1 MDSDF
6 WRFGV
11 LSDLNLRKKGCFMK
25 NLLSKT
31 IRAVSAFATVAVT
44 AIPAFAVTS
53 PDFPMAGF
61 ATQNGGTTG
70 GKGYSE
76 VTVSN
81 VNDLKSYAKAG
92 NKIIYVKPGTYMGPI
107 EVGSNVTIYG
117 YQGAIIA
124 QPTTGSAMK
133 LSGSK
138 NVIIRNLVFKG
149 IGAHDDDD
157 EDCLQVNHESKNVWI
172 DHVDIYDGHD
182 GNLDITNAS
191 DYVTISWTKF
201 SYTSASTGHQFS
213 NLIGNS
219 KTKTSDR
226 GHLNVTI
233 HHTWWADGVKERMP
247 RVRFGK
253 VHVANNLFDSK
264 DASHCVRAAVEA
276 DIRIEKNVFI
286 GVKKDLDLYTSDG
299 AITAAQMID
308 NYEENVKTKQAGT
321 GTAFTPS
328 YSMSLTDVS
337 TQAKAYALRDSIKLY
352 AGATLPNPGAAQ
364 TVTPASSSSEAKSS
378 SSVAKSSSS
387 SAKSSSSQVTEPVEV
402 SSSSVKSSSSSAPKS
417 SSSVVAG
424 EASLTKHGSGST
436 KQEVKQGEAIAE
448 FYFTVAG
455 ATGATVTGL
464 PEGVAGAMKGS
475 DFYISG
481 TVATTTAPG
490 AYNFTV
496 TTTGAATNATKSG
509 TITVVAANSAVA
521 ELSSSAEVS
530 SSSLSNAPESSS
542 SKDSELA
549 EVSSSSVAGPN
560 SSESGTMALNVATL
574 APRLNVSVDGRVLTV
589 QGTAQAAYLLD
600 AQGRLIA
607 KVQPSGSDCTINV
620 PRAGSYLLRVG
631 HETQRVTVR

>member
-1 MDSDF
+1 MESKNAK
-6 WRFGV
+6 WSKMLAAGV
-11 LSDLNLRKKGCFMK
+11 VLG
-25 NLLSKT
+25 
-31 IRAVSAFATVAVT
+31 ATLVT
-44 AIPAFAVTS
+44 SAFAVTS

-76 VTVSN
+76 VTVDN
-81 VNDLKSYAKAG
+81 VSDLKSYAKAG
-92 NKIIYVKPGTYMGPI
+92 NKIIYVKPGTYMGPV

-124 QPTTGSAMK
+124 QPASGSAMK

-138 NVIIRNLVFKG
+138 NVIIRNLKFKG
-149 IGAHDDDD
+149 AGAHDDDD

-233 HHTWWADGVKERMP
+233 HHTWWADGVVERMP

-264 DASHCVRAAVEA
+264 NASYCVRAAIEA
-276 DIRIEKNVFI
+276 DIRIERNVFI
-286 GVKKDLDLYTSDG
+286 GVQKALDLYTSDG
-299 AITAAQMID
+299 AITAAQMIE
-308 NYEENVKTKQAGT
+308 NYEENVKKPQAGT
-321 GTAFTPS
+321 GTAFKPS

-352 AGATLPNPGAAQ
+352 AGATLPDPGASG
-364 TVTPASSSSEAKSS
+364 TVTPTSSSSKVTEPAEVTSS

-387 SAKSSSSQVTEPVEV
+387 QGS
-402 SSSSVKSSSSSAPKS
+402 
-417 SSSVVAG
+417 VAG

-436 KQEVKQGEAIAE
+436 TQTVAAGESIAE
-448 FYFTVAG
+448 FYYTIAG

-464 PEGVAGAMKGS
+464 PDGVTGTLKGS
-475 DFYISG
+475 DYYISG
-481 TVATTTAPG
+481 TVSATAAAG
-490 AYNFTV
+490 AYKFTV
-496 TTTGAATNATKSG
+496 TTTGATMNASKSG
-509 TITVVAANSAVA
+509 TITVTSANGEAPAS
-521 ELSSSAEVS
+521 SSSAM
-530 SSSLSNAPESSS
+530 SSS
-542 SKDSELA
+542 SKVKEPV
-549 EVSSSSVAGPN
+549 ETSSSSQGTVVDESSCSVESPN
-560 SSESGTMALNVATL
+560 SSDSSESSMVLSTANFGQ
-574 APRLNVSVDGRVLTV
+574 RIQVSVEGRLVSVHGVAHT
-589 QGTAQAAYLLD
+589 AYLLD
-600 AQGRLIA
+600 AQGKIVA
-607 KVQPSGSDCTINV
+607 KAVANAENLTLSV
-620 PRAGSYLLRVG
+620 PRAGTYLLRVG
-631 HETQRVTVR
+631 HETRRVVVR

>member
-1 MDSDF
+1 MNYLF
-6 WRFGV
+6 
-11 LSDLNLRKKGCFMK
+11 
-25 NLLSKT
+25 SKS
-31 IRAVSAFATVAVT
+31 IGAVATFAAMAVT
-44 AIPAFAVTS
+44 TAAIPAFAVTS

-76 VTVSN
+76 VTVDN
-81 VNDLKSYAKAG
+81 VNDLKTHAKAG
-92 NKIIYVKPGTYMGPI
+92 NKIIYVKPGTYMGPV

-124 QPTTGSAMK
+124 QPTSGSAMK

-138 NVIIRNLVFKG
+138 NVIIRNLKFKG
-149 IGAHDDDD
+149 VGAHDDDD

-172 DHVDIYDGHD
+172 DHVDVYDGHD

-233 HHTWWADGVKERMP
+233 HHTWWADGVVERMP

-264 DASHCVRAAVEA
+264 NASYCVRAAVEA
-276 DIRIEKNVFI
+276 DIRIERNVFI
-286 GVKKDLDLYTSDG
+286 GVQKALDLYTSDG
-299 AITAAQMID
+299 TITAAQMIE
-308 NYEENVKTKQAGT
+308 NYEENVKKKQDGT
-321 GTAFTPS
+321 GTAFKPS

-352 AGATLPNPGAAQ
+352 AGATLPDPGKSQ
-364 TVTPASSSSEAKSS
+364 TVTPASSSSEAASS
-378 SSVAKSSSS
+378 SSVAV
-387 SAKSSSSQVTEPVEV
+387 SSSSQGEV
-402 SSSSVKSSSSSAPKS
+402 VSGMAT
-417 SSSVVAG
+417 
-424 EASLTKHGSGST
+424 LTKHGSGSA
-436 KQEVKQGEAIAE
+436 KQEVKQGESIEE

-464 PEGVAGAMKGS
+464 PDGIVGTMKGS

-481 TVATTTAPG
+481 TVSQNAAVG

-496 TTTGAATNATKSG
+496 TTTGATTNATKSG
-509 TITVVAANSAVA
+509 TITVIGANGEVA
-521 ELSSSAEVS
+521 
-530 SSSLSNAPESSS
+530 ESSS
-542 SKDSELA
+542 SKVE
-549 EVSSSSVAGPN
+549 SSSS
-560 SSESGTMALNVATL
+560 SEQGTTSLDVATV
-574 APRLNVSVDGRVLTV
+574 APHFNVSVNGRVLTV
-589 QGTAQAAYLLD
+589 QGTTQAAYLLD
-600 AQGRLIA
+600 AQGRLIT
-607 KVQPSGSDCTINV
+607 KVQSLGGESSITV
-620 PRAGSYLLRVG
+620 PRAGMYLLRAG
-631 HETQRVTVR
+631 NEARRITVR

>member
-1 MDSDF
+1 MGCNSLKIS
-6 WRFGV
+6 
-11 LSDLNLRKKGCFMK
+11 LSA
-25 NLLSKT
+25 LL
-31 IRAVSAFATVAVT
+31 VCGATVVGT
-44 AIPAFAVTS
+44 ATSAFAVTS

-76 VTVSN
+76 VTVDN

-92 NKIIYVKPGTYMGPI
+92 NKIIYVKPGTYMGPV

-124 QPTTGSAMK
+124 QPTSGSAMK

-138 NVIIRNLVFKG
+138 NVIIRNLKFKG
-149 IGAHDDDD
+149 VGAHDDDD

-172 DHVDIYDGHD
+172 DHVDVYDGHD

-219 KTKTSDR
+219 KTKTTDR
-226 GHLNVTI
+226 GHLNVTF
-233 HHTWWADGVKERMP
+233 HHTWWADGVVERMP

-264 DASHCVRAAVEA
+264 DASYCVRAAIEA
-276 DIRIEKNVFI
+276 DIRIERNVFI
-286 GVKKDLDLYTSDG
+286 GVQKALDLYTSDG
-299 AITAAQMID
+299 AITAAQMIE
-308 NYEENVKTKQAGT
+308 NYEENVKKPQAGT
-321 GTAFTPS
+321 GTAFKPS

-352 AGATLPNPGAAQ
+352 AGATLPDPGAS
-364 TVTPASSSSEAKSS
+364 TVVTPASSSSAKSSSSVVPASSSSAKSS

-387 SAKSSSSQVTEPVEV
+387 QGTV
-402 SSSSVKSSSSSAPKS
+402 S
-417 SSSVVAG
+417 G

-436 KQEVKQGEAIAE
+436 TQTVAAGESIAE

-464 PEGVAGAMKGS
+464 PDGVSGTLKGS

-481 TVATTTAPG
+481 TVSATAVPG
-490 AYNFTV
+490 AYKFTV
-496 TTTGAATNATKSG
+496 TTTGATTNASKSG
-509 TITVVAANSAVA
+509 TITVTGGGTAPAS
-521 ELSSSAEVS
+521 SSSAKS
-530 SSSLSNAPESSS
+530 SSSVTPQS
-542 SKDSELA
+542 
-549 EVSSSSVAGPN
+549 SSSSVATEPAESSSSVVPGTS
-560 SSESGTMALNVATL
+560 SSEDSDAIRGTDFALQFTVSTAGRMLQIQNAAGNTMAIF
-574 APRLNVSVDGRVLTV
+574 DM
-589 QGTAQAAYLLD
+589 
-600 AQGRLIA
+600 QGRLLLTKRIA
-607 KVQPSGSDCTINV
+607 TSAESALLPHTGTFILKIG
-620 PRAGSYLLRVG
+620 PRTMRVNA
-631 HETQRVTVR
+631 R

>member
-1 MDSDF
+1 MEKTQSK
-6 WRFGV
+6 WSRLLVAGIV
-11 LSDLNLRKKGCFMK
+11 LG
-25 NLLSKT
+25 
-31 IRAVSAFATVAVT
+31 ATLATSTFAVT
-44 AIPAFAVTS
+44 A
-53 PDFPMAGF
+53 PDYPMAGF

-81 VNDLKSYAKAG
+81 VSDLKSYAKAG

-124 QPTTGSAMK
+124 QPSTGSAMK

-157 EDCLQVNHESKNVWI
+157 EDCLQVNHESSNVWI

-219 KTKTSDR
+219 KTKTTDR

-233 HHTWWADGVKERMP
+233 HHSWWADGVKERMP

-264 DASHCVRAAVEA
+264 DASHCVRAAIEA
-276 DIRIEKNVFI
+276 NIRIEKNVFI
-286 GVKKDLDLYTSDG
+286 GVQKDLDLYTSEG
-299 AITAAQMID
+299 SITAAQMIS

-328 YSMSLTDVS
+328 YSMGLTDVS

-352 AGATLPNPGAAQ
+352 AGATLPDPGSSSV
-364 TVTPASSSSEAKSS
+364 VTPA
-378 SSVAKSSSS
+378 
-387 SAKSSSSQVTEPVEV
+387 
-402 SSSSVKSSSSSAPKS
+402 SSSSVKSSSSVAQSSSSAKS

-424 EASLTKHGSGST
+424 EASLTKHGSGSAN
-436 KQEVKQGEAIAE
+436 QEVAQGAAITE
-448 FYFTVAG
+448 FYYTISG
-455 ATGATVTGL
+455 ATGAMVTGL
-464 PEGVAGAMKGS
+464 PEGVSGTLKGS

-481 TVATTTAPG
+481 TVSATAAPG
-490 AYNFTV
+490 TYKYTI
-496 TTTGAATNATKSG
+496 TTTGASTNATKSG
-509 TITVVAANSAVA
+509 TITVVAGSGVVA
-521 ELSSSAEVS
+521 SSGSVASSSSSSAVS
-530 SSSLSNAPESSS
+530 SSSSSLVTPQSSS
-542 SKDSELA
+542 SETS
-549 EVSSSSVAGPN
+549 VSSSSEDGMGLHFAETSRWYLSVSGRELSIMGVETAPVAVFD
-560 SSESGTMALNVATL
+560 M
-574 APRLNVSVDGRVLTV
+574 
-589 QGTAQAAYLLD
+589 
-600 AQGRLIA
+600 QGRLLCRKA
-607 KVQPSGSDCTINV
+607 VGENFVAVMPG
-620 PRAGSYLLRVG
+620 AGRYIVRVG
-631 HETQRVTVR
+631 AETRVVEIR

>member
-1 MDSDF
+1 MESKNAK
-6 WRFGV
+6 WSKMLAAGV
-11 LSDLNLRKKGCFMK
+11 VLG
-25 NLLSKT
+25 
-31 IRAVSAFATVAVT
+31 ATLVT
-44 AIPAFAVTS
+44 SAFAVTS

-76 VTVSN
+76 VTVDN
-81 VNDLKSYAKAG
+81 VSDLKSYAKAG
-92 NKIIYVKPGTYMGPI
+92 NKIIYVKPGTYMGPV

-124 QPTTGSAMK
+124 QPASGSAMK

-138 NVIIRNLVFKG
+138 NVIIRNLKFKG
-149 IGAHDDDD
+149 AGAHDDDD

-226 GHLNVTI
+226 GHLNVTF
-233 HHTWWADGVKERMP
+233 HHTWWADGVVERMP

-264 DASHCVRAAVEA
+264 NASYCVRAAIEA
-276 DIRIEKNVFI
+276 DIRIERNVFI
-286 GVKKDLDLYTSDG
+286 GVQKALDLYTSDG
-299 AITAAQMID
+299 AITAAQMIE
-308 NYEENVKTKQAGT
+308 NYEENVKKPQAGT
-321 GTAFTPS
+321 GTAFTPP

-352 AGATLPNPGAAQ
+352 AGATLPDPGASG
-364 TVTPASSSSEAKSS
+364 TVTPASSSSKVTEPAEVTSS

-387 SAKSSSSQVTEPVEV
+387 QGS
-402 SSSSVKSSSSSAPKS
+402 
-417 SSSVVAG
+417 VAG

-436 KQEVKQGEAIAE
+436 TQTVAAGESIAE
-448 FYFTVAG
+448 FYYTIAG

-464 PEGVAGAMKGS
+464 PDGVTGTLKGS
-475 DFYISG
+475 DYYISG
-481 TVATTTAPG
+481 TVSATAAAG
-490 AYNFTV
+490 AYKFTV
-496 TTTGAATNATKSG
+496 TTTGATMNASKSG
-509 TITVVAANSAVA
+509 TITVTSANGEAPAS
-521 ELSSSAEVS
+521 SSSAMS
-530 SSSLSNAPESSS
+530 SSSKVKEPVETSSSSQGTVVDESSS
-542 SKDSELA
+542 SVES
-549 EVSSSSVAGPN
+549 PN
-560 SSESGTMALNVATL
+560 SSDSSESSMVLSTANFGQ
-574 APRLNVSVDGRVLTV
+574 RIQVSVEGRLVSVHGVAHT
-589 QGTAQAAYLLD
+589 AYLLD
-600 AQGRLIA
+600 AQGKIVA
-607 KVQPSGSDCTINV
+607 KAVANAENLTLSV
-620 PRAGSYLLRVG
+620 PRAGTYLLRVG
-631 HETQRVTVR
+631 HETRRVVVR

>member
-1 MDSDF
+1 MT
-6 WRFGV
+6 
-11 LSDLNLRKKGCFMK
+11 NLF
-25 NLLSKT
+25 SKS
-31 IRAVSAFATVAVT
+31 IRAVATFAAMAVT
-44 AIPAFAVTS
+44 TAAVPAFAVTS

-76 VTVSN
+76 VTVDN
-81 VNDLKSYAKAG
+81 VSDLKSYAKAG
-92 NKIIYVKPGTYMGPI
+92 NKIIYVKPGTYMGPV

-124 QPTTGSAMK
+124 QPASGSAMK

-138 NVIIRNLVFKG
+138 NVIIRNLKFKG
-149 IGAHDDDD
+149 VGAHDDDD

-172 DHVDIYDGHD
+172 DHVDVYDGHD

-191 DYVTISWTKF
+191 DFVTISWTKF

-233 HHTWWADGVKERMP
+233 HHTWWADGVVERMP

-264 DASHCVRAAVEA
+264 NASYCVRAAIEA
-276 DIRIEKNVFI
+276 DIRIERNVFI
-286 GVKKDLDLYTSDG
+286 GVQKALDLYTSDG
-299 AITAAQMID
+299 AITAAQMIE
-308 NYEENVKTKQAGT
+308 NYEENVKKPQSGT
-321 GTAFTPS
+321 GTAFKPS

-352 AGATLPNPGAAQ
+352 AGATLPDPGASG
-364 TVTPASSSSEAKSS
+364 TVTPA
-378 SSVAKSSSS
+378 SSS
-387 SAKSSSSQVTEPVEV
+387 SAKSSSSNVVSSSSSWSGAIGS
-402 SSSSVKSSSSSAPKS
+402 SSSSVKSSSSVAQS
-417 SSSVVAG
+417 SSSQAVSSSSQGIVAG
-424 EASLTKHGSGST
+424 EASLTKHGSGSA
-436 KQEVKQGEAIAE
+436 KQEVKQGESIEE

-464 PEGVAGAMKGS
+464 PDGIVGTMKGS

-481 TVATTTAPG
+481 TVAQNAAVG

-496 TTTGAATNATKSG
+496 TTTGATTNATKSG
-509 TITVVAANSAVA
+509 TITVIGANGEVA
-521 ELSSSAEVS
+521 
-530 SSSLSNAPESSS
+530 ESSS
-542 SKDSELA
+542 SKVE
-549 EVSSSSVAGPN
+549 SSSSSEQGTTSLDVVAI
-560 SSESGTMALNVATL
+560 
-574 APRLNVSVDGRVLTV
+574 APHFNITVDGRVLTV
-589 QGTAQAAYLLD
+589 QGTTQAAYLLD
-600 AQGRLIA
+600 AQGRLIT
-607 KVQPSGSDCTINV
+607 KVQSLGGESSITV
-620 PRAGSYLLRVG
+620 PRAGMYLLRVSN
-631 HETQRVTVR
+631 ETRRITVR

>member
-1 MDSDF
+1 CNSLKKS
-6 WRFGV
+6 
-11 LSDLNLRKKGCFMK
+11 LSA
-25 NLLSKT
+25 LL
-31 IRAVSAFATVAVT
+31 VCGATVVGT
-44 AIPAFAVTS
+44 ATSAFAVTS

-76 VTVSN
+76 VTVDN
-81 VNDLKSYAKAG
+81 VSDLKSYAKAG
-92 NKIIYVKPGTYMGPI
+92 NKIIYVKPGTYMGPV

-124 QPTTGSAMK
+124 QPSSGSAMK

-138 NVIIRNLVFKG
+138 NVIIRNLKFKG
-149 IGAHDDDD
+149 VGAHDDDD

-172 DHVDIYDGHD
+172 DHVDVYDGHD

-233 HHTWWADGVKERMP
+233 HHTWWADGVVERMP

-264 DASHCVRAAVEA
+264 DASYCVRAAIEA
-276 DIRIEKNVFI
+276 DIRIERNVFI
-286 GVKKDLDLYTSDG
+286 GVQKALDLYTSDG
-299 AITAAQMID
+299 AITAAQMIE
-308 NYEENVKTKQAGT
+308 NYEENVKKPQSGT
-321 GTAFTPS
+321 GTAFKPS

-352 AGATLPNPGAAQ
+352 AGATLPDPGAS
-364 TVTPASSSSEAKSS
+364 TVVTPASSSSAKSS
-378 SSVAKSSSS
+378 SSVASSSSAKSSSSSVVPASSS
-387 SAKSSSSQVTEPVEV
+387 SAKSSSSQGP
-402 SSSSVKSSSSSAPKS
+402 
-417 SSSVVAG
+417 VAG

-436 KQEVKQGEAIAE
+436 TQTVAAGESIAE

-464 PEGVAGAMKGS
+464 PDGVSGTLKGS

-481 TVATTTAPG
+481 TVSATVAPG
-490 AYNFTV
+490 AYKFTV
-496 TTTGAATNATKSG
+496 TTTGATTNASKSG
-509 TITVVAANSAVA
+509 TITVTGNGTAPAS
-521 ELSSSAEVS
+521 SSSAKSSSSVTPQSSDSETDVS
-530 SSSLSNAPESSS
+530 SSSEASDAIRGTDFALQFT
-542 SKDSELA
+542 
-549 EVSSSSVAGPN
+549 VSTA
-560 SSESGTMALNVATL
+560 
-574 APRLNVSVDGRVLTV
+574 GRVLQV
-589 QGTAQAAYLLD
+589 QNAAGNTMAIFD
-600 AQGRLIA
+600 MQGRLLLTKRIA
-607 KVQPSGSDCTINV
+607 TSAESALLPHTGTFILKIG
-620 PRAGSYLLRVG
+620 PRTMRVNA
-631 HETQRVTVR
+631 R

>member
-1 MDSDF
+1 MEKTQSK
-6 WRFGV
+6 WSRLLVAGV
-11 LSDLNLRKKGCFMK
+11 VLG
-25 NLLSKT
+25 
-31 IRAVSAFATVAVT
+31 ATLAT
-44 AIPAFAVTS
+44 SAFAVTA
-53 PDFPMAGF
+53 PDYPMAGF

-92 NKIIYVKPGTYMGPI
+92 NKIIYVKPGTYMGPV

-149 IGAHDDDD
+149 VGAHDDDD
-157 EDCLQVNHESKNVWI
+157 EDCLQVNHESSNVWI

-219 KTKTSDR
+219 KTKTTDR

-233 HHTWWADGVKERMP
+233 HHSWWADGVKERMP

-264 DASHCVRAAVEA
+264 DASHCVRAAIEA
-276 DIRIEKNVFI
+276 NIRIEKNVFI
-286 GVKKDLDLYTSDG
+286 GVQKDLDLYTSEG
-299 AITAAQMID
+299 SITAAQMIS

-328 YSMSLTDVS
+328 YSMGLTDVS

-352 AGATLPNPGAAQ
+352 AGATLPDPGS
-364 TVTPASSSSEAKSS
+364 VTPQSSSSETSM
-378 SSVAKSSSS
+378 SSSS
-387 SAKSSSSQVTEPVEV
+387 SAKSSSSVI
-402 SSSSVKSSSSSAPKS
+402 
-417 SSSVVAG
+417 AG
-424 EASLTKHGSGST
+424 EATLTKHGSGSAN
-436 KQEVKQGEAIAE
+436 QEVAQGAAITE
-448 FYFTVAG
+448 FYYTISG

-464 PEGVAGAMKGS
+464 PEGVSGSLKGS

-481 TVATTTAPG
+481 TVSATAATG
-490 AYNFTV
+490 AYKYTI
-496 TTTGAATNATKSG
+496 TTTGASTNATKSG
-509 TITVVAANSAVA
+509 TITVVAGSGVVA
-521 ELSSSAEVS
+521 SSSSIAPSSSSWSEAIGSSSSDIVS
-530 SSSLSNAPESSS
+530 SSSEEGMGLHFAETSRWYLSVSGRELSIVGVESAP
-542 SKDSELA
+542 
-549 EVSSSSVAGPN
+549 VAVFD
-560 SSESGTMALNVATL
+560 M
-574 APRLNVSVDGRVLTV
+574 
-589 QGTAQAAYLLD
+589 
-600 AQGRLIA
+600 QGRLLCRKA
-607 KVQPSGSDCTINV
+607 VGENFVAVMPG
-620 PRAGSYLLRVG
+620 AGRYIVRVG
-631 HETQRVTVR
+631 AETRVVEIR

>member
-1 MDSDF
+1 MGCNSL
-6 WRFGV
+6 RMS
-11 LSDLNLRKKGCFMK
+11 LSA
-25 NLLSKT
+25 LL
-31 IRAVSAFATVAVT
+31 VCGATVVGT
-44 AIPAFAVTS
+44 ATSAFAVTS

-76 VTVSN
+76 VTVDN
-81 VNDLKSYAKAG
+81 ATDLKSYAKAG
-92 NKIIYVKPGTYMGPI
+92 NKIIYVKPGTYMGPV

-124 QPTTGSAMK
+124 QPSTGSAMK

-138 NVIIRNLVFKG
+138 NVIIRNLKFKG
-149 IGAHDDDD
+149 VGAHDDDD

-264 DASHCVRAAVEA
+264 DASHCVRAAIEA

-299 AITAAQMID
+299 AITAAQMIG
-308 NYEENVKTKQAGT
+308 NYEENVGTKQAGT
-321 GTAFTPS
+321 GTAFTPP

-352 AGATLPNPGAAQ
+352 AGATLPDPG
-364 TVTPASSSSEAKSS
+364 S
-378 SSVAKSSSS
+378 SSVVTPSSSS
-387 SAKSSSSQVTEPVEV
+387 SAKSSSSVA
-402 SSSSVKSSSSSAPKS
+402 SSSSVKSSSSVAS
-417 SSSVVAG
+417 SSSQGPAVSG
-424 EASLTKHGSGST
+424 EATLTKHGSGSAN
-436 KQEVKQGEAIAE
+436 QEVAQGAAITE
-448 FYFTVAG
+448 FYYTIAG

-464 PEGVAGAMKGS
+464 PQGVSGTLKGS

-481 TVATTTAPG
+481 TVASSVAPG
-490 AYNFTV
+490 AYKFTV
-496 TTTGAATNATKSG
+496 TTTGATTNASKSG
-509 TITVVAANSAVA
+509 TITVTGNGEESAS
-521 ELSSSAEVS
+521 SSSA
-530 SSSLSNAPESSS
+530 
-542 SKDSELA
+542 K
-549 EVSSSSVAGPN
+549 SSSSVTPQSSDSETSASSSSNKVTEPVEVQDDSS
-560 SSESGTMALNVATL
+560 SSEASDAIVAVMANRMNLAVSGREVAVYGLGT
-574 APRLNVSVDGRVLTV
+574 SVGIVQVTV
-589 QGTAQAAYLLD
+589 FD
-600 AQGRLIA
+600 MQGRLLFRR
-607 KVQPSGSDCTINV
+607 NV
-620 PRAGSYLLRVG
+620 TGQNNVFALPGAGSYLVRVG
-631 HETQRVTVR
+631 AKNHVVKIR

>member
-1 MDSDF
+1 M
-6 WRFGV
+6 GNK
-11 LSDLNLRKKGCFMK
+11 L
-25 NLLSKT
+25 
-31 IRAVSAFATVAVT
+31 VSLIALT
-44 AIPAFAVTS
+44 AASAFAVTS

-81 VNDLKSYAKAG
+81 ANDLKTYAKAG

-107 EVGSNVTIYG
+107 DVGSNVTIYG

-138 NVIIRNLVFKG
+138 NVIIRNLKFKG

-219 KTKTSDR
+219 KTKTTDR
-226 GHLNVTI
+226 NHLNVTI

-276 DIRIEKNVFI
+276 NIRIEKNVFI

-299 AITAAQMID
+299 AITAAQMIG
-308 NYEENVKTKQAGT
+308 NYEENVKTKEAGM

-352 AGATLPNPGAAQ
+352 AGATLPDPGSTQVAP
-364 TVTPASSSSEAKSS
+364 VSSSSVQQSSSSQAKSS
-378 SSVAKSSSS
+378 SSVA
-387 SAKSSSSQVTEPVEV
+387 A
-402 SSSSVKSSSSSAPKS
+402 SSSSVAAS
-417 SSSVVAG
+417 SSSVIAG

-436 KQEVKQGEAIAE
+436 TQSVKQGESIAE

-464 PEGVAGAMKGS
+464 PEGVAGTMKGS
-475 DFYISG
+475 DFYVSG
-481 TVATTTAPG
+481 TVSATAAPG
-490 AYNFTV
+490 DYKFTV
-496 TTTGAATNATKSG
+496 TTTGATTNATKSG
-509 TITVVAANSAVA
+509 TITVVSAGGTVV
-521 ELSSSAEVS
+521 ESSSSEVS
-530 SSSLSNAPESSS
+530 SSSSIDP
-542 SKDSELA
+542 ELA
-549 EVSSSSVAGPN
+549 EGPSSSVVSSSSVGFASSSSATTGLSTIASTPRFEISVAGR
-560 SSESGTMALNVATL
+560 T
-574 APRLNVSVDGRVLTV
+574 VSIHGNLSKPV
-589 QGTAQAAYLLD
+589 YLLD
-600 AQGRLIA
+600 MQGKLVA
-607 KVQPSGSDCTINV
+607 KTCSVGESTLTV
-620 PRAGSYLLRVG
+620 PRAGTYLLRVG
-631 HETQRVTVR
+631 RETRGVTIK

>member
-1 MDSDF
+1 
-6 WRFGV
+6 
-11 LSDLNLRKKGCFMK
+11 MK

-31 IRAVSAFATVAVT
+31 IRAVSVFATVAMTT
-44 AIPAFAVTS
+44 AVPAFAVTS
-53 PDFPMAGF
+53 PDFPMSGF

-76 VTVSN
+76 VTVGN

-276 DIRIEKNVFI
+276 NIRIEKNVFI
-286 GVKKDLDLYTSDG
+286 GVQKALDLYTSDG

-308 NYEENVKTKQAGT
+308 NYEENVKKQQAGT

-352 AGATLPNPGAAQ
+352 AGATLPDPGKSQ

-387 SAKSSSSQVTEPVEV
+387 SAKSSSSRVTEPVEV
-402 SSSSVKSSSSSAPKS
+402 SSSSSAKSSSSAAES
-417 SSSVVAG
+417 SSSKDT
-424 EASLTKHGSGST
+424 E
-436 KQEVKQGEAIAE
+436 
-448 FYFTVAG
+448 
-455 ATGATVTGL
+455 
-464 PEGVAGAMKGS
+464 
-475 DFYISG
+475 
-481 TVATTTAPG
+481 
-490 AYNFTV
+490 
-496 TTTGAATNATKSG
+496 
-509 TITVVAANSAVA
+509 
-521 ELSSSAEVS
+521 SAEVS
-530 SSSLSNAPESSS
+530 SSSA
-542 SKDSELA
+542 
-549 EVSSSSVAGPN
+549 
-560 SSESGTMALNVATL
+560 SGTMALNAAAH
-574 APRLNVSVDGRVLTV
+574 APRLNVSVDGRVLSV
-589 QGTAQAAYLLD
+589 QGTTRTAYLLD

-607 KVQPSGSDCTINV
+607 KVQPSNGDCAINV
-620 PRAGSYLLRVG
+620 PRAGTYLLRVG
-631 HETQRVTVR
+631 HETQRVIVR

>member
-1 MDSDF
+1 MRAGCLRLKKRMDVMGCNSLKMSLSALLVC
-6 WRFGV
+6 GV
-11 LSDLNLRKKGCFMK
+11 TVVG
-25 NLLSKT
+25 T
-31 IRAVSAFATVAVT
+31 ATS
-44 AIPAFAVTS
+44 AFAVTS

-76 VTVSN
+76 VTVDN
-81 VNDLKSYAKAG
+81 VSDLKSYAKAG
-92 NKIIYVKPGTYMGPI
+92 NKIIYVKPGTYMGPV

-124 QPTTGSAMK
+124 QPTSGSAMK

-138 NVIIRNLVFKG
+138 NVIIRNLKFKG
-149 IGAHDDDD
+149 AGAHDDDD

-172 DHVDIYDGHD
+172 DHVDVYDGHD

-233 HHTWWADGVKERMP
+233 HHTWWADGVVERMP

-264 DASHCVRAAVEA
+264 NASYCVRAAIEA
-276 DIRIEKNVFI
+276 DIRIERNVFI
-286 GVKKDLDLYTSDG
+286 GVQKALDLYTSDG
-299 AITAAQMID
+299 AITAAQMIE
-308 NYEENVKTKQAGT
+308 NYEENVKKPQSGT
-321 GTAFTPS
+321 GTAFKPS

-352 AGATLPNPGAAQ
+352 AGATLPDPGASG
-364 TVTPASSSSEAKSS
+364 TVTPASSSSAKSSSSVASSSSAKSSSSVAPASSSSAKSS

-387 SAKSSSSQVTEPVEV
+387 QGQVV
-402 SSSSVKSSSSSAPKS
+402 SGTAT
-417 SSSVVAG
+417 
-424 EASLTKHGSGST
+424 LTKHGSGST
-436 KQEVKQGEAIAE
+436 TQTVAAGESIAE
-448 FYFTVAG
+448 FYFTIAG

-464 PEGVAGAMKGS
+464 PDGVTGTLKGS

-481 TVATTTAPG
+481 TVSATVAPG
-490 AYNFTV
+490 AYKFTV
-496 TTTGAATNATKSG
+496 TTTGATTNASKSG
-509 TITVVAANSAVA
+509 TITVTSANGEAPASSSSGTVSNSSDSK
-521 ELSSSAEVS
+521 LSSSET
-530 SSSLSNAPESSS
+530 ESSS
-542 SKDSELA
+542 SSEETAALMANVRVQHLA
-549 EVSSSSVAGPN
+549 
-560 SSESGTMALNVATL
+560 
-574 APRLNVSVDGRVLTV
+574 VSVEGRTLSIQGAVRTV
-589 QGTAQAAYLLD
+589 YLLD
-600 AQGRLIA
+600 AQGKLVA
-607 KVQPSGSDCTINV
+607 KVQPTGNVSSIAV
-620 PRAGSYLLRVG
+620 PRAGSYLLRIG
-631 HETQRVTVR
+631 NELRRVVVR

>member
-1 MDSDF
+1 MLSGTSKYGMDVMDTKKAKWS
-6 WRFGV
+6 RMLAAGV
-11 LSDLNLRKKGCFMK
+11 VLG
-25 NLLSKT
+25 
-31 IRAVSAFATVAVT
+31 ATLAT
-44 AIPAFAVTS
+44 STFAVTS

-76 VTVSN
+76 VTVDN
-81 VNDLKSYAKAG
+81 ANDLKSYAKAG
-92 NKIIYVKPGTYMGPI
+92 NKIIYVKPGTYMGPV

-124 QPTTGSAMK
+124 QPSSGSAMK

-138 NVIIRNLVFKG
+138 NVIIRNLKFKG
-149 IGAHDDDD
+149 VGAHDDDD
-157 EDCLQVNHESKNVWI
+157 EDCLQVNHESSNVWI

-264 DASHCVRAAVEA
+264 DASHCVRAAIEA
-276 DIRIEKNVFI
+276 NIRIEKNVFI

-299 AITAAQMID
+299 AITAAQMIG
-308 NYEENVKTKQAGT
+308 NYEENVGTKQAGT
-321 GTAFTPS
+321 GTAFTPP

-352 AGATLPNPGAAQ
+352 AGATLPDPGASG
-364 TVTPASSSSEAKSS
+364 TVTPSS
-378 SSVAKSSSS
+378 
-387 SAKSSSSQVTEPVEV
+387 
-402 SSSSVKSSSSSAPKS
+402 SSSSVKSSSSVAS
-417 SSSVVAG
+417 SSSQGQVVSG
-424 EASLTKHGSGST
+424 EATLTKHGSGSAN
-436 KQEVKQGEAIAE
+436 QEVAQGAAITE
-448 FYFTVAG
+448 FYYTITV

-464 PEGVAGAMKGS
+464 PQGVTGTLKGS

-481 TVATTTAPG
+481 TVASSVAPG
-490 AYNFTV
+490 AYKYTV
-496 TTTGAATNATKSG
+496 TTTGATTNASKSG
-509 TITVVAANSAVA
+509 TITVVAGNGETPAS
-521 ELSSSAEVS
+521 SSSAKS
-530 SSSLSNAPESSS
+530 SSSNVVEPPEESSS
-542 SKDSELA
+542 SSA
-549 EVSSSSVAGPN
+549 VEVQDESSSSEASDAIVAVMAN
-560 SSESGTMALNVATL
+560 RMNLAVSGREVAIYGL
-574 APRLNVSVDGRVLTV
+574 
-589 QGTAQAAYLLD
+589 GTAAGSVQVAVFD
-600 AQGRLIA
+600 MQGRLLFRR
-607 KVQPSGSDCTINV
+607 NV
-620 PRAGSYLLRVG
+620 AGQNNAFALPGAGSYLVRVG
-631 HETQRVTVR
+631 TENHVVKIR

>member
-1 MDSDF
+1 MRAGCPRLKKRMDVMGCNSLKMS
-6 WRFGV
+6 
-11 LSDLNLRKKGCFMK
+11 LSA
-25 NLLSKT
+25 LL
-31 IRAVSAFATVAVT
+31 VCGATVVGT
-44 AIPAFAVTS
+44 ATSAFAVTS

-76 VTVSN
+76 VTVDN
-81 VNDLKSYAKAG
+81 VNDLKSYAKVG
-92 NKIIYVKPGTYMGPI
+92 NKIIYVKPGTYMGPV

-138 NVIIRNLVFKG
+138 NVIIRNLKFKG
-149 IGAHDDDD
+149 VGAHDDDD

-172 DHVDIYDGHD
+172 DHVDVYDGHD

-233 HHTWWADGVKERMP
+233 HHTWWADGVVERMP

-264 DASHCVRAAVEA
+264 NASYCVRAAIEA
-276 DIRIEKNVFI
+276 DIRIERNVFI
-286 GVKKDLDLYTSDG
+286 GVQKALDLYTSDG
-299 AITAAQMID
+299 AITAAQMIE
-308 NYEENVKTKQAGT
+308 NYEENVKKPQSST
-321 GTAFTPS
+321 GTAFKPS

-352 AGATLPNPGAAQ
+352 AGATLPDPGASG
-364 TVTPASSSSEAKSS
+364 TVTPASSSSAKSSSSIASSSSQAKSS
-378 SSVAKSSSS
+378 SSVVPASSS
-387 SAKSSSSQVTEPVEV
+387 SAKSSSSQTP
-402 SSSSVKSSSSSAPKS
+402 
-417 SSSVVAG
+417 VAG

-436 KQEVKQGEAIAE
+436 TQTVAAGESIAE

-464 PEGVAGAMKGS
+464 PDGVSGTLKGS

-481 TVATTTAPG
+481 TVSATAVAG
-490 AYNFTV
+490 AYKFTV
-496 TTTGAATNATKSG
+496 TTTGATKNASKSG
-509 TITVVAANSAVA
+509 TITVTAGDGSAPASSSSGTVSNSSDSK
-521 ELSSSAEVS
+521 LSSSET
-530 SSSLSNAPESSS
+530 ESSS
-542 SKDSELA
+542 SSEETAALMANVRVQHLA
-549 EVSSSSVAGPN
+549 
-560 SSESGTMALNVATL
+560 
-574 APRLNVSVDGRVLTV
+574 VSVEGRTLSIQGAVRTV
-589 QGTAQAAYLLD
+589 YLLD
-600 AQGRLIA
+600 AQGKLVA
-607 KVQPSGSDCTINV
+607 KVHPTGNVSSIAV
-620 PRAGSYLLRVG
+620 PRAGSYLLRIG
-631 HETQRVTVR
+631 NELRRVVVR

>member
-1 MDSDF
+1 MGNKLVSLKKLA
-6 WRFGV
+6 V
-11 LSDLNLRKKGCFMK
+11 LL
-25 NLLSKT
+25 T
-31 IRAVSAFATVAVT
+31 VTVAT
-44 AIPAFAVTS
+44 SAFAVTS

-76 VTVSN
+76 VTVDN

-92 NKIIYVKPGTYMGPI
+92 NKIIYVKPGTYMGPV

-124 QPTTGSAMK
+124 QPTSGSAMK

-138 NVIIRNLVFKG
+138 NVIIRNLKFKG
-149 IGAHDDDD
+149 VGAHDDDD

-172 DHVDIYDGHD
+172 DHVDVYDGHD

-233 HHTWWADGVKERMP
+233 HHTWWADGVVERMP

-264 DASHCVRAAVEA
+264 NASYCVRAAIEA
-276 DIRIEKNVFI
+276 DIRIERNVFI
-286 GVKKDLDLYTSDG
+286 GVQKALDLYTSDG
-299 AITAAQMID
+299 AITAAQMIE
-308 NYEENVKTKQAGT
+308 NYEENVKKPQSGT
-321 GTAFTPS
+321 GTAFKPS

-352 AGATLPNPGAAQ
+352 AGATLPDPGSSSV
-364 TVTPASSSSEAKSS
+364 VTPASSSSAKSS
-378 SSVAKSSSS
+378 SSVASSSSAKSSSSVVPASSS
-387 SAKSSSSQVTEPVEV
+387 SAKSSSSQTP
-402 SSSSVKSSSSSAPKS
+402 
-417 SSSVVAG
+417 VAG

-436 KQEVKQGEAIAE
+436 TQTVAAGESIAE

-464 PEGVAGAMKGS
+464 PQGVTGTLKGM
-475 DFYISG
+475 DYYISG
-481 TVATTTAPG
+481 TVASDAAPG
-490 AYNFTV
+490 AYKFTV
-496 TTTGAATNATKSG
+496 TTTGASKNATKSG
-509 TITVVAANSAVA
+509 TITVVGSG
-521 ELSSSAEVS
+521 S
-530 SSSLSNAPESSS
+530 APESSS
-542 SKDSELA
+542 SEV
-549 EVSSSSVAGPN
+549 VSSSSAPESS
-560 SSESGTMALNVATL
+560 SSETGTTALNVSQMPHFNISVEGRT
-574 APRLNVSVDGRVLTV
+574 VSV
-589 QGTAQAAYLLD
+589 QGAAHTAYLLD
-600 AQGRLIA
+600 AQGKLIA
-607 KVQPSGSDCTINV
+607 KAQPSGNACSIAV
-620 PRAGSYLLRVG
+620 PRAGSYLLRIG
-631 HETQRVTVR
+631 KELRRVSVR

>member
-1 MDSDF
+1 MESKNAK
-6 WRFGV
+6 WSKMLAAGV
-11 LSDLNLRKKGCFMK
+11 VLG
-25 NLLSKT
+25 
-31 IRAVSAFATVAVT
+31 ATLVT
-44 AIPAFAVTS
+44 SAFAVTS

-76 VTVSN
+76 VTVDN
-81 VNDLKSYAKAG
+81 VSDLKSYAKAG
-92 NKIIYVKPGTYMGPI
+92 NKIIYVKPGTYMGPV

-124 QPTTGSAMK
+124 QPASGSAMK

-138 NVIIRNLVFKG
+138 NVIIRNLKFKG
-149 IGAHDDDD
+149 AGAHDDDD

-233 HHTWWADGVKERMP
+233 HHTWWADGVVERMP

-264 DASHCVRAAVEA
+264 NASYCVRAAIEA
-276 DIRIEKNVFI
+276 DIRIERNVFI
-286 GVKKDLDLYTSDG
+286 GVQKALDLYTSDG
-299 AITAAQMID
+299 AITAAQMIE
-308 NYEENVKTKQAGT
+308 NYEENVKKPQAGT
-321 GTAFTPS
+321 GTAFKPS

-352 AGATLPNPGAAQ
+352 AGATLPDPGASG
-364 TVTPASSSSEAKSS
+364 TVTPTSSSSAKSSSSVASSSSAKSSSSVAPASSSSAKSS

-387 SAKSSSSQVTEPVEV
+387 QGQVV
-402 SSSSVKSSSSSAPKS
+402 SGTAT
-417 SSSVVAG
+417 
-424 EASLTKHGSGST
+424 LTKHGSGSAN
-436 KQEVKQGEAIAE
+436 QEVAQGAAITD
-448 FYFTVAG
+448 FYYTIAV

-464 PEGVAGAMKGS
+464 PQGVTGTLKGS

-481 TVATTTAPG
+481 TVSATAAAG
-490 AYNFTV
+490 AYKFTV
-496 TTTGAATNATKSG
+496 TTTGATMNASKSG
-509 TITVVAANSAVA
+509 TITVTSANGEAPAS
-521 ELSSSAEVS
+521 SSSAMS
-530 SSSLSNAPESSS
+530 SSSKVNEPVETFSSSQGTVVDESSS
-542 SKDSELA
+542 SVES
-549 EVSSSSVAGPN
+549 PN
-560 SSESGTMALNVATL
+560 SSDSSESSMVLSTANFGQ
-574 APRLNVSVDGRVLTV
+574 RIQVSVEGRLVSVHGVAHT
-589 QGTAQAAYLLD
+589 AYLLD
-600 AQGRLIA
+600 AQGKIVA
-607 KVQPSGSDCTINV
+607 KAVANAENLTLSV
-620 PRAGSYLLRVG
+620 PRAGTYLLRVG
-631 HETQRVTVR
+631 HETRRVVVR

>member
-1 MDSDF
+1 MLLGTSKYGMD
-6 WRFGV
+6 V
-11 LSDLNLRKKGCFMK
+11 MEMK
-25 NLLSKT
+25 NAKWSKML
-31 IRAVSAFATVAVT
+31 AAGVVLGATLVT
-44 AIPAFAVTS
+44 SSFAVTS

-76 VTVSN
+76 VTVDN

-92 NKIIYVKPGTYMGPI
+92 NKIIYVKPGTYMGPV

-133 LSGSK
+133 LSGST
-138 NVIIRNLVFKG
+138 NVIIRNLKFKG
-149 IGAHDDDD
+149 VGAHDDDD

-172 DHVDIYDGHD
+172 DHVDVYDGHD

-233 HHTWWADGVKERMP
+233 HHTWWADGVVERMP

-264 DASHCVRAAVEA
+264 DASYCVRAAIEA
-276 DIRIEKNVFI
+276 DIRIERNVFI
-286 GVKKDLDLYTSDG
+286 GVQKALDLYTSDG
-299 AITAAQMID
+299 AITAAQMIE
-308 NYEENVKTKQAGT
+308 NYEENVKKPQAGT
-321 GTAFTPS
+321 GTAFKPS

-352 AGATLPNPGAAQ
+352 AGATLPDPGASSV
-364 TVTPASSSSEAKSS
+364 VTPA
-378 SSVAKSSSS
+378 SSS
-387 SAKSSSSQVTEPVEV
+387 SAKSSSSVA
-402 SSSSVKSSSSSAPKS
+402 SSSSVNS
-417 SSSVVAG
+417 SSSVVASSSSQG
-424 EASLTKHGSGST
+424 QVVSGTATLTKHGSGSAN
-436 KQEVKQGEAIAE
+436 QEVAQGAAITD
-448 FYFTVAG
+448 FYYTIAV

-464 PEGVAGAMKGS
+464 PQGVTGTLKGS

-481 TVATTTAPG
+481 TVGSNVAPG
-490 AYNFTV
+490 AYSFTV
-496 TTTGAATNATKSG
+496 TTTGATTNASKSG
-509 TITVVAANSAVA
+509 TITVVASGTAPAS
-521 ELSSSAEVS
+521 SSSASKDPEPAEGS
-530 SSSLSNAPESSS
+530 SSSNTELTEESSS
-542 SKDSELA
+542 SMEL
-549 EVSSSSVAGPN
+549 PN
-560 SSESGTMALNVATL
+560 SSESGTTILSQVVGVRANLSVEGRTVVVHGISQNT
-574 APRLNVSVDGRVLTV
+574 API
-589 QGTAQAAYLLD
+589 YLFD
-600 AQGRLIA
+600 QQGRLVAKSLASENCAIA
-607 KVQPSGSDCTINV
+607 V
-620 PRAGSYLLRVG
+620 PRAGTYLVRIG
-631 HETQRVTVR
+631 HETHRVIVR

>member
-1 MDSDF
+1 MNYLF
-6 WRFGV
+6 
-11 LSDLNLRKKGCFMK
+11 
-25 NLLSKT
+25 SKS
-31 IRAVSAFATVAVT
+31 IGAVATFAAMAVT
-44 AIPAFAVTS
+44 TAAIPAFAVTS

-76 VTVSN
+76 VTVDN

-92 NKIIYVKPGTYMGPI
+92 NKIIYVKPGTYMGPV

-124 QPTTGSAMK
+124 QPTSGSAMK

-138 NVIIRNLVFKG
+138 NVIIRNLKFKG
-149 IGAHDDDD
+149 VGAHDDDD

-172 DHVDIYDGHD
+172 DHVDVYDGHD

-233 HHTWWADGVKERMP
+233 HHTWWADGVVERMP

-264 DASHCVRAAVEA
+264 NASYCVRAAIEA
-276 DIRIEKNVFI
+276 NIRIEKNVFI
-286 GVKKDLDLYTSDG
+286 GVQKALDLYTSDG
-299 AITAAQMID
+299 AITAAQMIS
-308 NYEENVKTKQAGT
+308 NYEENVKKQQAGM
-321 GTAFTPS
+321 GTAFTPP

-352 AGATLPNPGAAQ
+352 AGATLPDPGKSQ
-364 TVTPASSSSEAKSS
+364 TVTPASSSSEAASSSSVAVSS

-387 SAKSSSSQVTEPVEV
+387 VAQSSSSQAV
-402 SSSSVKSSSSSAPKS
+402 SSSSQGE
-417 SSSVVAG
+417 VVSGTAT
-424 EASLTKHGSGST
+424 LTKHGSGSA
-436 KQEVKQGEAIAE
+436 KQQVKQGESIEE

-464 PEGVAGAMKGS
+464 PDGIVGTMKGS

-481 TVATTTAPG
+481 TVAQNAAVG

-496 TTTGAATNATKSG
+496 TTTGATTNATKSG
-509 TITVVAANSAVA
+509 TITVIGANGEVA
-521 ELSSSAEVS
+521 
-530 SSSLSNAPESSS
+530 ESSS
-542 SKDSELA
+542 SKVE
-549 EVSSSSVAGPN
+549 SSSS
-560 SSESGTMALNVATL
+560 SEQGTTSLDVATV
-574 APRLNVSVDGRVLTV
+574 APHFNVSVNGRVLTV
-589 QGTAQAAYLLD
+589 QGATQAAYLLD
-600 AQGRLIA
+600 AQGRLIT
-607 KVQPSGSDCTINV
+607 KVQSLGRESSITV
-620 PRAGSYLLRVG
+620 PRAGMYLLRVG
-631 HETQRVTVR
+631 NETRRITVR